1 MDDQTFDTAVTAM
14 ARQQALRLRELGF
27 GTAAAEV
34 ESLLST
40 AGPVTE
46 DG

>member
-1 MDDQTFDTAVTAM
+1 MDDQDFDAAVAVM

-34 ESLLST
+34 ESLLGT
-40 AGPVTE
+40 AGPATE